1 MGFTLG
7 LRLSVLFSFPRA
19 DLSLVKSI
27 TLSRLVM
34 FLIRSKYNSFFFFIH
49 LRPQNIN
56 FSKTL
61 YFSLRNCI
69 KETVKII
76 RWYFSIV
83 KSRSIQIDKSHH
95 LRYEEEEK
103 GIARAWN
110 DHQRDSLSLL
120 VFSFTSAFSLARALT
135 PSSSSLPFISLA
147 FALSLFLFF
156 PFSPEHAILVC
167 DPIAARNWTRI
178 KNFLRRV
185 YLASR
190 FLSIHA
196 LAPFVWTAIIS
207 YSQDYCYYSTREKE
221 K

>member
-61 YFSLRNCI
+61 YCI

-76 RWYFSIV
+76 RRYFSIV